1 LVVSAAH
8 EAACVPDRD
17 AATPKEVVWHDL
29 ECGSYRVDLTVWREL
44 AERHPGSVLDVGA
57 GTGRVALDLARAG
70 HDVTAVDVDPVLLR
84 ALGRR
89 AARSRIQAVCADAR
103 SLQLDRR
110 DFSLCLAPM
119 QTIQLLGGS
128 TQRRAFLRA
137 ARAHLRPGG
146 LLGCAILSSVEP
158 FDCADGQIGPQPET
172 AHLDGLRYVSRPT
185 RVALLRRTVVI
196 ERDRRIFASRPG
208 GATLAKGHEDAGVEL
223 SAEHDVI
230 ELDRVSAAQLERE
243 GITAG
248 LRPEPALE
256 VPSTE
261 DHVGSTVVML
271 RA

>member
-1 LVVSAAH
+1 MVMSAAQ
-8 EAACVPDRD
+8 ETALRRDRD
-17 AATPKEVVWHDL
+17 AATPNEVVWHDL

-44 AERHPGSVLDVGA
+44 AACYPGSLLDVGA

-70 HDVTAVDVDPVLLR
+70 HEVTAVDVDPVLLD
-84 ALGRR
+84 ALRRR
-89 AARSRIQAVCADAR
+89 AARSRIEAVCADAR

-128 TQRRAFLRA
+128 PQRRAFLRA

-146 LLGCAILSSVEP
+146 LLACAILSRVDP

-172 AHLDGLRYVSRPT
+172 THVDGLLYVSRPT

-196 ERDRRIFASRPG
+196 ERDRRIFASRSA
-208 GATLAKGHEDAGVEL
+208 GATVARGDEDGGFEL

-243 GITAG
+243 GIAAG
-248 LRPEPALE
+248 LRPEPARE

>member
-1 LVVSAAH
+1 VVMSAAN
-8 EAACVPDRD
+8 EAAGPRGRD
-17 AATPKEVVWHDL
+17 AATPREVVWHDL

-44 AERHPGSVLDVGA
+44 AERHPGSLLDVGA

-70 HDVTAVDVDPVLLR
+70 HEVTAVDVDPVLLD
-84 ALGRR
+84 ALRRR
-89 AARSRIQAVCADAR
+89 AARSRIEAVRADAR

-128 TQRRAFLRA
+128 PQRRAFLRA

-146 LLGCAILSSVEP
+146 LLACAILAGVEP
-158 FDCADGQIGPQPET
+158 FDCADGQIGPQPER
-172 AHLDGLRYVSRPT
+172 AHADGLLYVSRPT
-185 RVALLRRTVVI
+185 RVALLRRRVVI
-196 ERDRRIFASRPG
+196 ERDRRIFAPCPG
-208 GATLAKGHEDAGVEL
+208 GAVVASGDEHTGVEL

-230 ELDRVSAAQLERE
+230 ELDRVGAAQLERE
-243 GITAG
+243 GIAAG
-248 LRPEPALE
+248 LRPEPARE

>member
-1 LVVSAAH
+1 MSAAH
-8 EAACVPDRD
+8 EAACVPEHD
-17 AATPKEVVWHDL
+17 AATPKAVVWHDL
-29 ECGSYRVDLTVWREL
+29 ECGSYRVDLAVWREL
-44 AERHPGSVLDVGA
+44 AERHPGSLLDVGA

-70 HDVTAVDVDPVLLR
+70 HDVTAVDLDPVLLD
-84 ALGRR
+84 ALRRR
-89 AARSRIQAVCADAR
+89 AARSRIEAVCADAR
-103 SLQLDRR
+103 TLQLDRR

-128 TQRRAFLRA
+128 PQRRGFLRA

-146 LLGCAILSSVEP
+146 LLACAILSHVEP

-172 AHLDGLRYVSRPT
+172 THLDGLLYVSRPT
-185 RVALLRRTVVI
+185 RVALRRRTVVI
-196 ERDRRIFASRPG
+196 ERDRRIFGPRPV
-208 GATLAKGHEDAGVEL
+208 GATAETGQEDAGVEL

-243 GITAG
+243 GTAAG
-248 LRPEPALE
+248 LRPDRARE